1 MRNLLR
7 KEFSLVIKPYYFLY
21 TLFGALLLIPQWVYF
36 VAPMYLV
43 FIALPNIIQT
53 AKVQKDME
61 FTMLLPIRKSDAVRA
76 RVLAFATLEVAQI
89 AVIAVFAALNIA
101 LYHMP
106 NFLID
111 PNVAYIGGVFAM
123 FGVFNVVFFPM
134 HYRTGFKLAVPLI
147 VSITAIMLFAG
158 IIEVLVAT
166 VPAVT
171 HVLDGISGQAL
182 VAQIP
187 VLLCGIVVFALL
199 TWISIKISIKR
210 FSKVNL

>member
-1 MRNLLR
+1 
-7 KEFSLVIKPYYFLY
+7 
-21 TLFGALLLIPQWVYF
+21 
-36 VAPMYLV
+36 
-43 FIALPNIIQT
+43 
-53 AKVQKDME
+53 ME

-111 PNVAYIGGVFAM
+111 PNVAYIGCVFAM

-147 VSITAIMLFAG
+147 VSITAIILFAG

-171 HVLDGISGQAL
+171 HVLDGISSQAL

>member
-1 MRNLLR
+1 MRNLLI
-7 KEFSLVIKPYYFLY
+7 KEFRLVINPYYFLF

-36 VAPMYLV
+36 VAPLYIL
-43 FIALPNIIQT
+43 FIALPNIFQS
-53 AKVQKDME
+53 ARAQKDME

-106 NFLID
+106 NFFID
-111 PNVAYIGGVFAM
+111 PNVAYIGCVFAM
-123 FGVFNVVFFPM
+123 FGVSNAIFFPM
-134 HYRTGFKLAVPLI
+134 LYQTGYKLAMPLI
-147 VSITAIMLFAG
+147 VSITATILFAG
-158 IIEVLVAT
+158 IIETLVIT

-171 HVLDGISGQAL
+171 RVLDGISSKAM

-199 TWISIKISIKR
+199 TWISMKVSIKR

>member
-43 FIALPNIIQT
+43 FIALPNIIQS

-111 PNVAYIGGVFAM
+111 PNVAYIGCVFAM
-123 FGVFNVVFFPM
+123 FGVFNVIFFPM

-147 VSITAIMLFAG
+147 VSITAVILFAG

-171 HVLDGISGQAL
+171 HALDGISSQAL

-199 TWISIKISIKR
+199 TWISIQISAKR

>member
-123 FGVFNVVFFPM
+123 FGVFNIVFFPM

-171 HVLDGISGQAL
+171 HVLDGISSQAL

>member
-171 HVLDGISGQAL
+171 HVLDGISSQAL

>member
-171 HVLDGISGQAL
+171 HMMDGISSQAL